1 MTRHF
6 EYSANNTL
14 ANRTVIEEEEVD
26 EVKRPESSYR
36 FNGDR
41 VTSGHS
47 FSHELDFDFA
57 ELYQIAVL

>member
-6 EYSANNTL
+6 EYSTNNTF
-14 ANRTVIEEEEVD
+14 ANRTVMEEEEV
-26 EVKRPESSYR
+26 VKRPESSYR